1 VKRFNLILC
10 LLISV
15 IQISGQDLDIYDKIP
30 ANQNMVLR
38 IKQFDEFLGRFNY
51 VQDIYGNPI
60 SDNFK
65 EKISREKYL
74 NSLLDSEDPR
84 FISGSSE
91 FDPEYLETI
100 GLFISEAINPENP
113 RFINPTSE
121 LIFTDAESIFEL
133 DGVKTT
139 INLILHQETNNSSVK
154 WVIAGIRNDFA
165 GISTEPFKDSV
176 ISILPPNSNETN
188 FMSLHRAFED
198 IKNLPGYFY
207 TGFENDNLSILLY
220 YSQKHNLKFIGV
232 QEITYY
238 ILDIPGWVLVV
249 KEFNRDSQNS
259 GWLISDI
266 IHIDTDIKKFLWD
279 ELDIRIR

>member
-1 VKRFNLILC
+1 M
-10 LLISV
+10 
-15 IQISGQDLDIYDKIP
+15 QINGQDFSIYYKIP
-30 ANQNMVLR
+30 AAQNMVLR

-51 VQDIYGNPI
+51 IQDIYGNPI

-65 EKISREKYL
+65 EKISREEYL

-84 FISGSSE
+84 FITGSSE
-91 FDPEYLETI
+91 FDPEYIEKI
-100 GLFISEAINPENP
+100 DLFISEAINTENP
-113 RFINPTSE
+113 RFINPNSE
-121 LIFTDAESIFEL
+121 LIFAEAKSIFEL
-133 DGVKTT
+133 DGVNTN
-139 INLILHQETNNSSVK
+139 IDLILKKEFNDHSEK

-165 GISTEPFKDSV
+165 GISTDPFKDSV

-188 FMSLHRAFED
+188 FMALHRAFED

-207 TGFENDNLSILLY
+207 SGFENDNLSILLY

-232 QEITYY
+232 KEITYY

-249 KEFNRDSQNS
+249 KEFNRDSKNS

-266 IHIDTDIKKFLWD
+266 LHIDTNINKFLWD
-279 ELDIRIR
+279 ELHIRIR